1 MRIYTKQKSEK
12 PGGIYF
18 NKDEDMEHFILEQ
31 ILEMGFKFKNYRWC
45 FADIPVQMGEFL
57 HNPNVVVREQ
67 NKLHRNSNRIGS
79 RNLQSPL

>member
-1 MRIYTKQKSEK
+1 MLFLSKILGKNISELMRIYTKQKSEK

-45 FADIPVQMGEFL
+45 FAYIPVQMGEFL
-57 HNPNVVVREQ
+57 HNPNVVVRE
-67 NKLHRNSNRIGS
+67 
-79 RNLQSPL
+79 